1 MIRRSSAPLR
11 SALLR
16 SALLRPARRP
26 MERTWRI
33 VLLGASA
40 PVLLGASPATATR
53 LAPPGITA
61 SIGRPAP
68 VAASDTV
75 LVAARELPRGTV
87 LRATDMDTVVVAS
100 GSPSGSRQS
109 ATTSGAGLPDE
120 GWVVRRLVHKGEPL
134 RAPAVA
140 PPPLILAGSP
150 VSLLWEV
157 GGLRITRAGTA
168 VGPAH
173 AGETVVVRVDAKRRF
188 IGVAT
193 APGTVTV
200 VPP

>member
-1 MIRRSSAPLR
+1 MIRRSGARLHA
-11 SALLR
+11 ALSL
-16 SALLRPARRP
+16 SKRP
-26 MERTWRI
+26 WRV
-33 VLLGASA
+33 VLVGASV
-40 PVLLGASPATATR
+40 PVLLGAGPSTAPR
-53 LAPPGITA
+53 IAPGAVA
-61 SIGRPAP
+61 SSVSLP
-68 VAASDTV
+68 VAGSDTV

-87 LRATDMDTVVVAS
+87 LRATDMDTVVTAS
-100 GSPSGSRQS
+100 DSPSGSRPS
-109 ATTSGAGLPDE
+109 STTARAAMPDE

-150 VSLLWEV
+150 VSLVWNV
-157 GGLRITRAGTA
+157 GGLRVTRAGTA

-200 VPP
+200 APP